1 MKAVRLYPRWHNYKL
16 SDPQCLDLVRTA
28 AAQRMAIS
36 IPVRVEDRR
45 QQSWLVD
52 VPDVNH
58 EEIATL
64 VKSVPDA
71 RFLLHNGNGFIR
83 SSLGTRDS
91 GLPSNYVI
99 DISLL
104 TVELAN
110 EAGRLL
116 ANLGDDRVVF
126 GTGMPFHY
134 PDPALAKLE
143 LLDVSESVKQKIR
156 GSTAA
161 SLLGI

>member
-1 MKAVRLYPRWHNYKL
+1 M
-16 SDPQCLDLVRTA
+16 
-28 AAQRMAIS
+28 
-36 IPVRVEDRR
+36 
-45 QQSWLVD
+45 
-52 VPDVNH
+52 
-58 EEIATL
+58 
-64 VKSVPDA
+64 
-71 RFLLHNGNGFIR
+71 LHNGSGFLR

-134 PDPALAKLE
+134 PDPALAKME

-156 GSTAA
+156 RQTAA
-161 SLLGI
+161 GLLGI